1 MEMALEQAM
10 IAATRD
16 EVPVGAL
23 IVDSTGKI
31 LAASHNQ
38 AITQHDP
45 TAHAEIMAIR
55 KACTSIGNYRLL
67 NSILYVTVEPC
78 VMCMG
83 AAIHARISTI
93 VFGATDPKWGACGS
107 LYHLGEDVRFN
118 HHPGVISGV
127 CEAECKTI
135 MQSFFKSKRK

>member
-55 KACTSIGNYRLL
+55 KACASIGNYRLL
-67 NSILYVTVEPC
+67 NTILYVTVEPC

-118 HHPGVISGV
+118 HHPRVISGV

-135 MQSFFKSKRK
+135 IQSFFKSKRK